1 MIDEV
6 EVPESVYNSNAIEN
20 STLTLEE
27 TERILLE
34 QVLSRNVSVREIFEA
49 KNLARV
55 TEYKRT
61 KAKDSELSKDLI
73 LLLHQMLIGG
83 INDDIAGRFREQGEY
98 VRVGTHI
105 APAPEHV
112 ERMIDEILV
121 EYSSDLG
128 SYCLD
133 KIARFHLDFETIHPF
148 CDGNGRLGRV
158 LINFQLIQLG
168 LPRLIIRN
176 SEKERYYQ
184 AFRDYEGR
192 QVTRTMEDILA
203 LALVE
208 SLHKRLSYLQGEAI
222 IRLSD
227 YIKQHGLSAPAVTN
241 AARRQTI
248 PAFREK
254 GVWKI
259 GEGVRSMNNSNAV
272 RSSRDGDQ
280 FHYLWAARRCLR
292 LLSPTD
298 DLVAISIEEPSA
310 RETRLGESLEAGVD
324 QIDVGEYY
332 GSENLQEATLVRYI
346 QLKHSTQNP
355 TVAWTSS
362 GLEKTI
368 RGFSERYQEFEK
380 CNDFTACI
388 EFCFISNRPISVNLM
403 EAVEDAAS
411 ETSSRHPNI
420 LKKLEDFTS
429 LNGER
434 LSAFCR
440 LLKLKGGQGGLLA
453 SAGRPSPRN

>member
-1 MIDEV
+1 MRYNNDMATTEPIRNRIQDLKRAYDTLRQGKESLLSMIDEV

-34 QVLSRNVSVREIFEA
+34 QMLSRNVSVREVFEA

-83 INDDIAGRFREQGEY
+83 INDAIAGRFREQGEY

-128 SYCLD
+128 SYFLD
-133 KIARFHLDFETIHPF
+133 KIARFHLDFEIIHPF

-192 QVTRTMEDILA
+192 QTTRTMEDILA

-259 GEGVRSMNNSNAV
+259 GEGFV
-272 RSSRDGDQ
+272 
-280 FHYLWAARRCLR
+280 
-292 LLSPTD
+292 P
-298 DLVAISIEEPSA
+298 
-310 RETRLGESLEAGVD
+310 
-324 QIDVGEYY
+324 
-332 GSENLQEATLVRYI
+332 
-346 QLKHSTQNP
+346 
-355 TVAWTSS
+355 
-362 GLEKTI
+362 
-368 RGFSERYQEFEK
+368 
-380 CNDFTACI
+380 
-388 EFCFISNRPISVNLM
+388 
-403 EAVEDAAS
+403 
-411 ETSSRHPNI
+411 
-420 LKKLEDFTS
+420 
-429 LNGER
+429 
-434 LSAFCR
+434 
-440 LLKLKGGQGGLLA
+440 
-453 SAGRPSPRN
+453 

>member
-1 MIDEV
+1 MATTEPIKSRIQDLKRAYDTLRQGKESLLSMIDEV

-34 QVLSRNVSVREIFEA
+34 QMLSRNVSVREVFEA

-61 KAKDSELSKDLI
+61 KAKDSELSKDLM

-83 INDDIAGRFREQGEY
+83 INDAIAGRFREQGEY

-112 ERMIDEILV
+112 ERMIDDILV
-121 EYSSDLG
+121 GYSSDLG
-128 SYCLD
+128 SYFLD

-192 QVTRTMEDILA
+192 QTTRTMEDIMA

-259 GEGVRSMNNSNAV
+259 GEGFVYRS
-272 RSSRDGDQ
+272 
-280 FHYLWAARRCLR
+280 
-292 LLSPTD
+292 
-298 DLVAISIEEPSA
+298 
-310 RETRLGESLEAGVD
+310 
-324 QIDVGEYY
+324 
-332 GSENLQEATLVRYI
+332 
-346 QLKHSTQNP
+346 
-355 TVAWTSS
+355 
-362 GLEKTI
+362 
-368 RGFSERYQEFEK
+368 
-380 CNDFTACI
+380 
-388 EFCFISNRPISVNLM
+388 
-403 EAVEDAAS
+403 
-411 ETSSRHPNI
+411 
-420 LKKLEDFTS
+420 
-429 LNGER
+429 
-434 LSAFCR
+434 
-440 LLKLKGGQGGLLA
+440 
-453 SAGRPSPRN
+453 